1 MRRLVAVLTVVVCL
15 PAAAQISSE
24 EYRARRAALRK
35 ALPDS
40 VLLLTGRTAQETDDD
55 RSGFF
60 QEPNFLYLTGW
71 QEPGAALLITPST
84 DILFLARRNPVTERY
99 TGRKASADDAG
110 IREKTGFD
118 QVLPYEELESRFAQA
133 LETAQ
138 NVYTLAAEPYA
149 ARVRALAPLRNVA
162 DASGTLSR
170 LREKKSPAEIALIEH
185 SVAATA
191 AAHRAA
197 WHRIAPGVYEYQVA
211 ASMTFAMLDRGCER
225 NAYAPIVASGP
236 NAIVLH
242 YAENRRR
249 LEAGDIV
256 LMDVGA
262 ECAAYAADVT
272 RSVPANGKFTGRQRE
287 LYQAVLGAE
296 KAAIAAVKPGALMG
310 TPASTQAS
318 LYTVARDY
326 LEAHGGLGKYLTH
339 GVSHHVGLEVHDAP
353 PASYLQPLEAGMVIT
368 IEPGVYIP
376 EEGIGI
382 RIEDTVLVTES
393 GVRVLSAAIPTAPGE
408 IEKAMAA
415 R

>member
-1 MRRLVAVLTVVVCL
+1 MLRLVAVLLVVCL
-15 PAAAQISSE
+15 PAAAQISADE
-24 EYRARRAALRK
+24 HRARRASLRK
-35 ALPDS
+35 ALPDTA
-40 VLLLTGRTAQETDDD
+40 LLLIGRTAQETDDD

-60 QEPNFLYLTGW
+60 QEPDFLYLTGW
-71 QEPGAALLITPST
+71 QEPGAALLVTPST
-84 DILFLARRNPVTERY
+84 DILFLPRRNPTTERY
-99 TGRKASADDAG
+99 TGRKASAEEAG

-133 LETAQ
+133 LEAAP
-138 NVYTLAAEPYA
+138 NVYTLTAEPYA
-149 ARVRALAPLRNVA
+149 ARVRALAPLRNIG
-162 DASGTLSR
+162 DAAGVLTR
-170 LREKKSPAEIALIEH
+170 LRETKSPAEIALIER

-191 AAHRAA
+191 DAHRAA
-197 WHRIAPGVYEYQVA
+197 WRRIAPGVYEYQVA

-249 LEAGDIV
+249 LEAGDMV

-262 ECAAYAADVT
+262 ECSAYAADVT
-272 RSVPANGKFTGRQRE
+272 RTVPASGKFTSRQRE
-287 LYQAVLGAE
+287 LYLAVLGAE

-310 TPASTQAS
+310 TPAATRAS

-353 PASYLQPLEAGMVIT
+353 PASYLQPLEAGMMIT

-382 RIEDTVLVTES
+382 RIEDTVLVTEN
-393 GVRVLSAAIPTAPGE
+393 GARVLSAAIPTAPAE
-408 IEKAMAA
+408 IEKAMAP